1 MLFDLKNLS
10 AVLLF
15 FLSAVLWASQVA
27 LVVKKKNP
35 PANARDIRAKGSIP
49 GSGKSPG
56 EGHSNHSSI
65 LVWKIPWTEE
75 PGRL

>member
-27 LVVKKKNP
+27 LVVKKKTHLP
-35 PANARDIRAKGSIP
+35 MQETKEMRVWPLGQEDPLEAWRRA
-49 GSGKSPG
+49 
-56 EGHSNHSSI
+56 
-65 LVWKIPWTEE
+65 
-75 PGRL
+75 